1 MECPM
6 SNPFDTKNQ
15 RDFDENTEKLVA
27 AIDKINNTPS
37 LPATIAEL
45 SRLTGL
51 HRNAISNRVWPNQ
64 KLKLIKEK
72 RKNQKKA
79 ETNPTVNKNPIK
91 VLEEKLDNAK
101 NELVY
106 WFNKN
111 LDNEKQIKQLEINLE
126 RMSLAR
132 NDYETMLKQ
141 ERDKTT
147 ELTKQLNIMR
157 DLLS

>member
-1 MECPM
+1 M
-6 SNPFDTKNQ
+6 SNPFDIKNQ

-51 HRNAISNRVWPNQ
+51 HRNAISNRGWPNQ

-72 RKNQKKA
+72 RKTQEQA
-79 ETNPTVNKNPIK
+79 ETKSTIHKNPIK

-132 NDYETMLKQ
+132 NDYETMLKN
-141 ERDKTT
+141 ERIKSM
-147 ELTKQLNIMR
+147 ELTKQLEQLKNLI
-157 DLLS
+157 S

>member
-1 MECPM
+1 M

-27 AIDKINNTPS
+27 AIDKINNAPS
-37 LPATIAEL
+37 LSATIAEL
-45 SRLTGL
+45 SKLTGL

-64 KLKLIKEK
+64 KLQLIKEK
-72 RKNQKKA
+72 RKSQQQA
-79 ETNPTVNKNPIK
+79 ETKPTVNKNPIK
-91 VLEEKLDNAK
+91 ILEDKLDNAK

>member
-1 MECPM
+1 M
-6 SNPFDTKNQ
+6 
-15 RDFDENTEKLVA
+15 
-27 AIDKINNTPS
+27 
-37 LPATIAEL
+37 
-45 SRLTGL
+45 
-51 HRNAISNRVWPNQ
+51 
-64 KLKLIKEK
+64 
-72 RKNQKKA
+72 
-79 ETNPTVNKNPIK
+79 
-91 VLEEKLDNAK
+91 EEKLDNAK

-141 ERDKTT
+141 KRDKTT

>member
-1 MECPM
+1 M

-15 RDFDENTEKLVA
+15 RDFDENTEKLVT

-79 ETNPTVNKNPIK
+79 ETNPTENKNPIK

>member
-1 MECPM
+1 M
-6 SNPFDTKNQ
+6 SNPFDIKNQ
-15 RDFDENTEKLVA
+15 RTFDENTQKLVA
-27 AIDKINNTPS
+27 AIDKMNNTPS

-51 HRNAISNRVWPNQ
+51 HRNAISNRGWPNQ

-72 RKNQKKA
+72 RKTQKQA
-79 ETNPTVNKNPIK
+79 ETKPTINKNPIK

>member
-1 MECPM
+1 M

-91 VLEEKLDNAK
+91 VLEDKLDNAK

-132 NDYETMLKQ
+132 NDYEAMLKQ
-141 ERDKTT
+141 ERLKTE
-147 ELTKQLNIMR
+147 ELTKKNN
-157 DLLS
+157 LLRELIS

>member
-1 MECPM
+1 M
-6 SNPFDTKNQ
+6 SNPFDIKNQ

-51 HRNAISNRVWPNQ
+51 HRNAISNRGWPNQ

-72 RKNQKKA
+72 RKTQEQA
-79 ETNPTVNKNPIK
+79 ETKSTINKNPIK

>member
-1 MECPM
+1 M
-6 SNPFDTKNQ
+6 SNPFNIKNQ
-15 RDFDENTEKLVA
+15 RDFDENTEKLLTA
-27 AIDKINNTPS
+27 LDKINNKPS

-51 HRNAISNRVWPNQ
+51 HRNAISNRGWPNQ

-72 RKNQKKA
+72 RVIQRQAEAKPTINQ
-79 ETNPTVNKNPIK
+79 NPIK
-91 VLEEKLDNAK
+91 VLEEKLDNSK

-111 LDNEKQIKQLEINLE
+111 LDNEKQIKQLKINLE
-126 RMSLAR
+126 RMSFAR
-132 NDYETMLKQ
+132 NDYEAMLKN
-141 ERDKTT
+141 EREKTM
-147 ELTKQLNIMR
+147 ELTKQLTIMR

>member
-1 MECPM
+1 M
-6 SNPFDTKNQ
+6 SSPFDIKNQ

-51 HRNAISNRVWPNQ
+51 HRNAISNRGWPNQ

-72 RKNQKKA
+72 RKTQEQA
-79 ETNPTVNKNPIK
+79 ETKSTINKNPIK

>member
-1 MECPM
+1 M
-6 SNPFDTKNQ
+6 SNPFDIKNQ
-15 RDFDENTEKLVA
+15 RTFDENTQKLVA

-51 HRNAISNRVWPNQ
+51 HRNAISNRGWPNQ

-72 RKNQKKA
+72 RKTQKQAK
-79 ETNPTVNKNPIK
+79 TKPTINKNPIK
-91 VLEEKLDNAK
+91 VLEERLDNAK

-106 WFNKN
+106 WFNRN

>member
-1 MECPM
+1 M
-6 SNPFDTKNQ
+6 SNPFDIKNQ
-15 RDFDENTEKLVA
+15 RTFDENTQKLVA

-51 HRNAISNRVWPNQ
+51 HRNAISNRGWPNQ

-72 RKNQKKA
+72 RVIQRQAEAKPTINQ
-79 ETNPTVNKNPIK
+79 NPIK
-91 VLEEKLDNAK
+91 VLEEKLDNSK

-111 LDNEKQIKQLEINLE
+111 LDNEKQIKQLKINLE
-126 RMSLAR
+126 RMSFAR
-132 NDYETMLKQ
+132 NDYEAMLKN
-141 ERDKTT
+141 EREKTM
-147 ELTKQLNIMR
+147 ELTKQLTIMR

>member
-1 MECPM
+1 M
-6 SNPFDTKNQ
+6 SNPFDIKNQ
-15 RDFDENTEKLVA
+15 RTFDENTQKLVA

-51 HRNAISNRVWPNQ
+51 HRNAISNRGWPNQ

-72 RKNQKKA
+72 RKTQEQT
-79 ETNPTVNKNPIK
+79 ETKPTVNKNPIK
-91 VLEEKLDNAK
+91 ALEKKLDNAK

-141 ERDKTT
+141 ERLKTE
-147 ELTKQLNIMR
+147 ELTRKNNLLR
-157 DLLS
+157 DLIS

>member
-1 MECPM
+1 M
-6 SNPFDTKNQ
+6 SNPFDIKNQ
-15 RDFDENTEKLVA
+15 RTFDENTQKLVA

-51 HRNAISNRVWPNQ
+51 HRNAISNRGWPNQ

-72 RKNQKKA
+72 RKAQKQA
-79 ETNPTVNKNPIK
+79 ETKPTINKNPIK
-91 VLEEKLDNAK
+91 VLEERLDNAK

-106 WFNKN
+106 WFNRN

-141 ERDKTT
+141 ERLKTE
-147 ELTKQLNIMR
+147 ELTRKNNLLR
-157 DLLS
+157 DLIS

>member
-1 MECPM
+1 M

-72 RKNQKKA
+72 RKTQKQA

-106 WFNKN
+106 WFNKS

-132 NDYETMLKQ
+132 NDYEAMLKQ
-141 ERDKTT
+141 ERLKTE
-147 ELTKQLNIMR
+147 ELTKKNN
-157 DLLS
+157 LLRELIS

>member
-27 AIDKINNTPS
+27 AIDKINNTPY

-51 HRNAISNRVWPNQ
+51 HRNAISNRGWPNQ

-72 RKNQKKA
+72 RKTQEQA
-79 ETNPTVNKNPIK
+79 ETKSTVNKNPIK

>member
-1 MECPM
+1 MEE
-6 SNPFDTKNQ
+6 
-15 RDFDENTEKLVA
+15 R
-27 AIDKINNTPS
+27 
-37 LPATIAEL
+37 
-45 SRLTGL
+45 
-51 HRNAISNRVWPNQ
+51 
-64 KLKLIKEK
+64 
-72 RKNQKKA
+72 
-79 ETNPTVNKNPIK
+79 
-91 VLEEKLDNAK
+91 LDNAK

-106 WFNKN
+106 WFNRN

>member
-1 MECPM
+1 M
-6 SNPFDTKNQ
+6 SNPFDIKNQ
-15 RDFDENTEKLVA
+15 RTFDENTQKLVA

-51 HRNAISNRVWPNQ
+51 HRNAISNRGWPNQ

-72 RKNQKKA
+72 RKAQKQA
-79 ETNPTVNKNPIK
+79 ETKPTINKNPIK
-91 VLEEKLDNAK
+91 VLEERLDNAK

-106 WFNKN
+106 WFNRN

>member
-1 MECPM
+1 M
-6 SNPFDTKNQ
+6 SNPFDIKNQ

-27 AIDKINNTPS
+27 AIDKINNTHS

-51 HRNAISNRVWPNQ
+51 HRNAISNRGWPNQ

-72 RKNQKKA
+72 RKTQEQA
-79 ETNPTVNKNPIK
+79 ETKPTINKNPIK

-132 NDYETMLKQ
+132 NDYEAMLKQ
-141 ERDKTT
+141 ERLKTE
-147 ELTKQLNIMR
+147 ELTKKNN
-157 DLLS
+157 LLRELIS

>member
-72 RKNQKKA
+72 RKTQKQA

-106 WFNKN
+106 WFNKS

-132 NDYETMLKQ
+132 NDYEAMLKQ
-141 ERDKTT
+141 ERLKTE
-147 ELTKQLNIMR
+147 ELTKKNN
-157 DLLS
+157 LLRELIS

>member
-1 MECPM
+1 M
-6 SNPFDTKNQ
+6 SNPFDIKNQ

-51 HRNAISNRVWPNQ
+51 HRNAISNRAWPNQ
-64 KLKLIKEK
+64 KLKLIKAK
-72 RKNQKKA
+72 RKTQEQA
-79 ETNPTVNKNPIK
+79 ETKPSVNKNPIK

-126 RMSLAR
+126 RISLAR

>member
-1 MECPM
+1 M

-51 HRNAISNRVWPNQ
+51 HRNAISNRGWPNQ
-64 KLKLIKEK
+64 KLKLIKEN
-72 RKNQKKA
+72 RKTQKQT
-79 ETNPTVNKNPIK
+79 ETKPTANKNPIK
-91 VLEEKLDNAK
+91 ILEEKLDNAK

-111 LDNEKQIKQLEINLE
+111 LDNKKQIKQLEINLE

>member
-1 MECPM
+1 MN
-6 SNPFDTKNQ
+6 SPFDIKNQ

-51 HRNAISNRVWPNQ
+51 HRNAISNRGWPNQ

-72 RKNQKKA
+72 RKTQEQA
-79 ETNPTVNKNPIK
+79 ETKSTINKNPIK

>member
-1 MECPM
+1 M

>member
-1 MECPM
+1 M

-37 LPATIAEL
+37 LSATIAEL

-51 HRNAISNRVWPNQ
+51 HRNAISNRGWPNQ

-72 RKNQKKA
+72 RKTQKQA
-79 ETNPTVNKNPIK
+79 ETKPTINNNPIK

-106 WFNKN
+106 WFNKS

-132 NDYETMLKQ
+132 NDYETMLNQ